1 MPKAPHIRRARHY
14 RRGAASF
21 AATSLILGCLL
32 FITGGI
38 GLWPDTT
45 TAAITVIG
53 ALLAAVSIVMGKL
66 ARRA

>member
-1 MPKAPHIRRARHY
+1 MPKVPHLRRARHY

-21 AATSLILGCLL
+21 AAALLTLGCLL
-32 FITGGI
+32 FITGSV

-45 TAAITVIG
+45 TAAVTVIG
-53 ALLAAVSIVMGKL
+53 AVLAAISIVMGKL